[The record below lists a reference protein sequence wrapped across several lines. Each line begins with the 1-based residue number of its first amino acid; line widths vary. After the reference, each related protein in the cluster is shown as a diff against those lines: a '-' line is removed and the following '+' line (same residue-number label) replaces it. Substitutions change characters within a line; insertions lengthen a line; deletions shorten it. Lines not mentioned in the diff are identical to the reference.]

1 MTSTPHSVSEI
12 LDMLEEAGES
22 NDKVSVGDVVEKF
35 GARSYAPLL
44 IVPAL
49 VGISPVGGIPGVP
62 TFLAVIIFLF
72 AVQMVFGRS
81 HLWLPGIIEN
91 RAIKGEKVEKSA
103 EKLRRPAKWIDALF
117 NERLKPL
124 AGKKAARVAA
134 VIVVLLCIAVPPLEL
149 LPFAVMLPMAVI
161 AAFGIALLVRDGLI
175 MLLAFL
181 GSGAVVYVV
190 LTQVVLGS
198 GGG

>member
-1 MTSTPHSVSEI
+1 M
-12 LDMLEEAGES
+12 
-22 NDKVSVGDVVEKF
+22 
-35 GARSYAPLL
+35 
-44 IVPAL
+44 PAL
-49 VGISPVGGIPGVP
+49 IGISPVGGIPGVP
-62 TFLAVIIFLF
+62 TFLAVTIFLF

-91 RAIKGEKVEKSA
+91 RSIKGDKVEKAA
-103 EKLRRPAKWIDALF
+103 EKLRRPAKWIDAIF

-124 AGKKAARVAA
+124 AGKKAARIAA
-134 VIVVLLCIAVPPLEL
+134 AIVVLLCVAVPPLEL
-149 LPFAVMLPMAVI
+149 LPFAVILPMAVI
-161 AAFGIALLVRDGLI
+161 AAFGIALLMRDGLI

-190 LTQVVLGS
+190 LTQVVLGNVSGS

>member
-12 LDMLEEAGES
+12 LDMLEEAGSSTE
-22 NDKVSVGDVVEKF
+22 KVSVGDVVEKF

-72 AVQMVFGRS
+72 AVQMAFGRS
-81 HLWLPGIIEN
+81 RLWLPGIIEN

-161 AAFGIALLVRDGLI
+161 ATFGIALLVRDGLI

-190 LTQVVLGS
+190 LTQVVLGP

>member
-22 NDKVSVGDVVEKF
+22 TEKVSVGDVVEKF

-62 TFLAVIIFLF
+62 TFLAVIILLF

>member
-12 LDMLEEAGES
+12 LDMLEEAGGS

-35 GARSYAPLL
+35 GSRSYAPLL

-49 VGISPVGGIPGVP
+49 LGASPVGSIPGVP
-62 TFLAVIIFLF
+62 TFLAIIIFLF

-81 HLWLPGIIEN
+81 HLWLPGVIEK
-91 RAIKGEKVEKSA
+91 RAIKGERVEKAA
-103 EKLRRPAKWIDALF
+103 EKLRRPAKWIDAVF
-117 NERLKPL
+117 SERLRPL
-124 AGKKAARVAA
+124 AGKVAARDASIV
-134 VIVVLLCIAVPPLEL
+134 VVLLCVAIPPLEL
-149 LPFAVMLPMAVI
+149 VPFAALLPMAAI

-181 GSGAVVYVV
+181 GSGAVAYVV

>member
-1 MTSTPHSVSEI
+1 MTTSPHSVSEI
-12 LDMLEEAGES
+12 LDVLEESGES
-22 NDKVSVGDVVEKF
+22 NDQVSVGDVVEQF

-62 TFLAVIIFLF
+62 TFLALTIFVF

-81 HLWLPGIIEN
+81 HLWLPSLIED
-91 RAIKGEKVEKSA
+91 RSVKGERVKKAA

-117 NERLKPL
+117 STRLRPL
-124 AGKKAARVAA
+124 AGKVASRIAAIV
-134 VIVVLLCIAVPPLEL
+134 VVLLCLAIPPMEL
-149 LPFAVMLPMAVI
+149 LPFAVMLPMAAI
-161 AAFGIALLVRDGLI
+161 AAFGVALLVRDGLI

-190 LTQVVLGS
+190 LTQTVLSASS
-198 GGG
+198 G